1 VLLHRGIGV
10 KVERCA
16 FFTDWRSFTARL
28 AYRTPGSG
36 SFRVLPSASER
47 TQGIQCVFQRFLFLG
62 GAISVKENFSATR
75 FHGFFSLRDS
85 LRLNASV
92 SFQNGGSIES
102 SPITIQAWGKCR
114 GHNELRISGLKIGL
128 TCCWVVGRGL
138 LFFNSNPNGTKVKQ
152 NTEQFIDDLTKLHR
166 MRVAQLAS
174 AGVERYGILH
184 SCVLS
189 RVLA

>member
-1 VLLHRGIGV
+1 
-10 KVERCA
+10 
-16 FFTDWRSFTARL
+16 
-28 AYRTPGSG
+28 
-36 SFRVLPSASER
+36 VLPSASER

-75 FHGFFSLRDS
+75 FHGFFSLRDP

-114 GHNELRISGLKIGL
+114 GHNELRISGLKTGL
-128 TCCWVVGRGL
+128 TCWWVVGRGL
-138 LFFNSNPNGTKVKQ
+138 LLFNSNPNGTKVKQ
-152 NTEQFIDDLTKLHR
+152 NTEQSEQFIDDLTKLHR